1 MPVFTHGAIPDLR
14 GLAES
19 MPRWVKIPAARRSSS
34 RPLGDRPAKPLRT
47 GTRRAIGLLGGS
59 FNPAHEGHR
68 HISVTAMKRL
78 GLDEIWWLVSP
89 QNPLKPVRG
98 MAPFAQR
105 LAGARAAARHFRIK
119 VTDIESRLAS
129 TYTAETLTRLA
140 RRLPRLKFVWLMG
153 ADNLAQ
159 IDRWKDW
166 PYIFRLV
173 LIAVFARPTYS
184 LRALAGKAARRF
196 ARFRLAE
203 AAARSLVRNEAP
215 RWVFLTGPQSP
226 LSATAIRAAKRARA
240 PRKAAKKAGKTVTNR
255 QLLRRRLKAD

>member
-1 MPVFTHGAIPDLR
+1 MRLCAHGAIHDAGGR
-14 GLAES
+14 ANS
-19 MPRWVKIPAARRSSS
+19 MRRWVKIPAPPATAA
-34 RPLGDRPAKPLRT
+34 RPLGDRAPRPERA
-47 GTRRAIGLLGGS
+47 GGRRAIGLLGGS

-68 HISVTAMKRL
+68 HISLTAMKRL
-78 GLDEIWWLVSP
+78 GLDEVWWLVSP
-89 QNPLKPVRG
+89 QNPLKPVKG
-98 MAPFAQR
+98 MAPFAKR

-153 ADNLAQ
+153 ADNLGQ

-166 PYIFRLV
+166 PHIFRLV

-215 RWVFLTGPQSP
+215 GWVFLTGPQSP
-226 LSATAIRAAKRARA
+226 LSATAIRAARRGRA
-240 PRKAAKKAGKTVTNR
+240 PRKAAKKAGKSVTNR

>member
-1 MPVFTHGAIPDLR
+1 MPVSEHAAAFPFFHHEAPM
-14 GLAES
+14 S
-19 MPRWVKIPAARRSSS
+19 RWVKIPLRPLVSG
-34 RPLGDRPAKPLRT
+34 PLGDATPKPP
-47 GTRRAIGLLGGS
+47 RRRVVGLLGGS

-68 HISVTAMKRL
+68 HISLTALRRL
-78 GLDEIWWLVSP
+78 RLDEIWWLVSP

-105 LAGARAAARHFRIK
+105 LAGARAATRHIRIK
-119 VTDIESRLAS
+119 ATDIENRLAS
-129 TYTAETLTRLA
+129 SYTAETLARLA

-153 ADNLAQ
+153 ADNLGQ

-166 PYIFRLV
+166 PHIFRLV

-196 ARFRLAE
+196 GRFRLAE
-203 AAARSLVRNEAP
+203 AAAGSLVRKEAP
-215 RWVFLTGPQSP
+215 GWVFLTGPQSP
-226 LSATAIRAAKRARA
+226 VSATAIRAARDGRG
-240 PRKAAKKAGKTVTNR
+240 RWKASKAVTNR